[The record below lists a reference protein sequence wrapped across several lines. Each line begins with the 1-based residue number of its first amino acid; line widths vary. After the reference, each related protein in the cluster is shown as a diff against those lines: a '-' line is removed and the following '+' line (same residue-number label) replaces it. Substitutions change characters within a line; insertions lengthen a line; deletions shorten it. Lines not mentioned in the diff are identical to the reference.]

1 MSPAPA
7 PASGEGRSAL
17 LAGIFCYAI
26 WGVGPLIFQ
35 QMGAVGADAW
45 EIMGHRAVW
54 SVLWAGLLVLM
65 AKQASQVW
73 SVLRDPKTVG
83 LLLVSTLLI
92 AGNWTLFV
100 WSVNNGKTLETS
112 LGYYLNP
119 LINMAAGAL
128 LFRERI
134 DRFGKAAIALA
145 AIGVGVQAWALG
157 HAPIISL
164 TLALSFGAY
173 GIIRKSIRADAQTGL
188 FVECL
193 FITLPGLA
201 YLWFIHAQGGGHFFD
216 SPQAA
221 FWLFMAGPF
230 TVAPLVLFSWAARR
244 MPLST
249 MGFLQFLAP
258 TMSFVIGVSQGEDFG
273 VLRGVSFAFIWI
285 GAAVF
290 AYGAWRRLK
299 QARQEALAADE
310 VTACEPESVVAPMDP
325 IGQDALDEPIAE
337 EEAVR
342 ASRA

>member
-7 PASGEGRSAL
+7 PAQSEGRAAL
-17 LAGIFCYAI
+17 IAGIACYGI
-26 WGVGPLIFQ
+26 WGIGPLIFQ

-54 SVLWAGLLVLM
+54 SVVWAGLLVLL
-65 AKQASQVW
+65 AKQSRQVW
-73 SVLRDPKTVG
+73 QVLRDPKTVG

-100 WSVNNGKTLETS
+100 WSVNHGRTLETS

-128 LFRERI
+128 LFREKI

-157 HAPIISL
+157 HAPWISL

-173 GIIRKSIRADAQTGL
+173 GIIRKSIKADAQTGL

-193 FITLPGLA
+193 FITLPGIA
-201 YLWFIHAQGGGHFFD
+201 WLWFITANGTGHFLD
-216 SPQAA
+216 SWQAA

-258 TMSFVIGVSQGEDFG
+258 TISFTIGVSQGEPFTP
-273 VLRGVSFAFIWI
+273 LRAASFVFIWL

-290 AYGAWRRLK
+290 AWGALRRLK
-299 QARQEALAADE
+299 AARVAHRECAAE
-310 VTACEPESVVAPMDP
+310 TVVAPMDP
-325 IGQDALDEPIAE
+325 LGQDAFDDEDAALPAE
-337 EEAVR
+337 KPAR
-342 ASRA
+342 P